1 LDRALS
7 FGYQGVLAI
16 DVKAALY
23 DAQQRPLVLGLMAGF
38 GGREVN
44 LDTVREIVKRA
55 QRALDIGRVPQEADF
70 IGLKTE
76 TLPQVGAR

>member
-1 LDRALS
+1 VVAVLDRALS
-7 FGYQGVLAI
+7 FGYQGVLAT

-23 DAQQRPLVLGLMAGF
+23 DAPQRPLVLGLMAGY

-44 LDTVREIVKRA
+44 IDTVREIVKRA
-55 QRALDIGRVPQEADF
+55 QRALDLGHVPQETGF

-76 TLPQVGAR
+76 TLP